1 MSTHVTPPRL
11 WTIPE
16 VASYLGVH
24 EHTVRRKIADG
35 QLPAIKL
42 GDEPRNAIRVSET
55 ALTQW
60 LKEHAR

>member
-1 MSTHVTPPRL
+1 MPTHATQPRL

-16 VASYLGVH
+16 VAQYLGVH

-55 ALTQW
+55 ALTHW